1 MIEEKIFKEFL
12 ENCGINPEAFDDIE
26 KKIYQIK
33 LGENHAFIKMDK
45 DNVFFK
51 KGKNEQEKILVCRYD
66 EKNQIFEVEIVMRY
80 IKKGGFDL
88 DLEKYISNRGGMEYF
103 YRLKKIDI
111 EKHDLQEIRENGEK
125 VGDLTIMIDV
135 KSHINNLKY
144 EMLKEL
150 EV

>member
-1 MIEEKIFKEFL
+1 
-12 ENCGINPEAFDDIE
+12 
-26 KKIYQIK
+26 
-33 LGENHAFIKMDK
+33 
-45 DNVFFK
+45 
-51 KGKNEQEKILVCRYD
+51 
-66 EKNQIFEVEIVMRY
+66 
-80 IKKGGFDL
+80 
-88 DLEKYISNRGGMEYF
+88 MEYF

-125 VGDLTIMIDV
+125 VGDLAIIIDV